1 MTPYYCFV
9 DPMLGVGRCVII
21 IIPYVFISQL
31 KKLGHIWDYIID
43 DILDKI
49 DIEEYIVLG
58 FCHF

>member
-1 MTPYYCFV
+1 
-9 DPMLGVGRCVII
+9 MLGVGRCVII

-31 KKLGHIWDYIID
+31 KKLGHTWDYIID